1 MPILRSRSRPIA
13 ALLLLAACA
22 AANAQSAQ
30 GAQTAPAQAA
40 EDAVAL
46 RELRELRIRSLAGQC
61 AQCHGTDGRA
71 LPGAEVPGL
80 AGMPA
85 GNFAEQMK
93 AFRSGSRT
101 SSVMQQLA
109 KGFSDAQVDQLARYF
124 ASQPAGSKP

>member
-1 MPILRSRSRPIA
+1 MPILRSRHRSIA
-13 ALLLLAACA
+13 TLLLLAACG
-22 AANAQSAQ
+22 AAN
-30 GAQTAPAQAA
+30 AQTAPAQPAEGAA
-40 EDAVAL
+40 A
-46 RELRELRIRSLAGQC
+46 LRELRIRSLAAQC

-124 ASQPAGSKP
+124 ASLPAGSKP

>member
-46 RELRELRIRSLAGQC
+46 RELRELRIRSLAAQC

-109 KGFSDAQVDQLARYF
+109 KGFSDSQVDQLARYF
-124 ASQPAGSKP
+124 ASLPAGAKP

>member
-124 ASQPAGSKP
+124 ASLPAGAKP

>member
-13 ALLLLAACA
+13 ALLLLVACA

-30 GAQTAPAQAA
+30 GAPAAPAQAA
-40 EDAVAL
+40 EGAVA
-46 RELRELRIRSLAGQC
+46 LRELRIRSLAGQC

-93 AFRSGSRT
+93 AFRSGSRP

-124 ASQPAGSKP
+124 ASLPASAKP

>member
-1 MPILRSRSRPIA
+1 MPILRSRPRPIA
-13 ALLLLAACA
+13 TLLLLAACG
-22 AANAQSAQ
+22 AAN
-30 GAQTAPAQAA
+30 AQTAPAQPAEGAA
-40 EDAVAL
+40 AL
-46 RELRELRIRSLAGQC
+46 REFRIRSLAAQC

-93 AFRSGSRT
+93 AFRSGSRP

-124 ASQPAGSKP
+124 ASLPAGSKP

>member
-46 RELRELRIRSLAGQC
+46 RELRELRIRSLAAQC

-124 ASQPAGSKP
+124 ASLPAGAKP

>member
-1 MPILRSRSRPIA
+1 MTISRIGGRSVA
-13 ALLLLAACA
+13 ALLLAACGA
-22 AANAQSAQ
+22 VQ
-30 GAQTAPAQAA
+30 AQTASAQPAQAA
-40 EDAVAL
+40 DGTTTL
-46 RELRELRIRSLAGQC
+46 RTRSLAAQC

-80 AGMPA
+80 AGQPA
-85 GNFAEQMK
+85 SYLAEQMK

-109 KGFSDAQVDQLARYF
+109 KGFNDAQVDQLARYF